1 MSHGLALDRGH
12 RADPLPP
19 WVPPRHAGASD
30 RSPRRGRSP
39 RDRTLLVGNAPR
51 LAVRRRARARRLRP
65 PSPRRARARGHVL
78 LEGGASHGPRLRRV
92 GAFRRPGT
100 IPDRLRPSATAR
112 PTRTSEPGEI
122 VKADGAG
129 DDSCGCPRDATWRS
143 SAFGRRHPPA
153 SASRTVVAPRADRSP
168 PFARHDTGSPGRRR
182 ALVPFA
188 REARTESR
196 TAEGC

>member
-100 IPDRLRPSATAR
+100 IPDRLRPSA
-112 PTRTSEPGEI
+112 
-122 VKADGAG
+122 
-129 DDSCGCPRDATWRS
+129 
-143 SAFGRRHPPA
+143 RRLV
-153 SASRTVVAPRADRSP
+153 RRER
-168 PFARHDTGSPGRRR
+168 RSPGRSSKQTERVTIPVDAPGTLRGGARR
-182 ALVPFA
+182 LVAVIRRHLRLAPWWHP
-188 REARTESR
+188 ARTAVLLSLDTTPDPR
-196 TAEGC
+196 SQARLSTLCARSANGIAHR